1 MAAPVVLTV
10 YCAFSAADAELI
22 NKNSMVAT
30 SLFDVEFISLK
41 TTDMASIE
49 GACRR
54 KASELAHRAA
64 VERTTWYVL
73 ELKFNAQQVC
83 SMFLAKQLF
92 HCRGLDGSTAYRM
105 YGDDLRLDGDDPP
118 DYCWHKATMDATG
131 LDAWAERFL
140 PQRSMRPT
148 LKCEGCNQAVWQ
160 PVWVR
165 QGEYCSE

>member
-10 YCAFSAADAELI
+10 YCAFSVADAELI
-22 NKNSMVAT
+22 KKNSMVAT
-30 SLFDVEFISLK
+30 SLFDVELIPLK
-41 TTDMASIE
+41 TTAMASIE

-92 HCRGLDGSTAYRM
+92 HCT
-105 YGDDLRLDGDDPP
+105 RLNDE
-118 DYCWHKATMDATG
+118 TG
-131 LDAWAERFL
+131 ME
-140 PQRSMRPT
+140 
-148 LKCEGCNQAVWQ
+148 
-160 PVWVR
+160 
-165 QGEYCSE
+165 